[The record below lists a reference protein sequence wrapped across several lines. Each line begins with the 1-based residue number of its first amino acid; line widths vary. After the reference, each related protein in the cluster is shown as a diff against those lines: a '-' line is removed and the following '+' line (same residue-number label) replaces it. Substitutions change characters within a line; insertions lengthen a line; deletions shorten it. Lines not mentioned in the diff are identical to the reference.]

1 MRSLNFASQPF
12 RNLAMPALLFGIVS
26 ALLVAVTI
34 HHAFVLRGLMPA
46 RTSKLHQEVAGLEA
60 DLDRLRTEGRRLKAP
75 PPDKGVLAEW
85 SVLKDLVDRRT
96 FSWTGLF
103 ARLEGVLP
111 RDIRL
116 VSIAPG
122 VEHGRVL
129 LEIAAVARPARAG
142 LGLVGLLEGRGEFED
157 VYPVSVNELD
167 GGTAEFRYT
176 MRYLPGV
183 VDEPAAVPA
192 AASEAE
198 AEVQD
203 EGADEAPEAG
213 PAAAPAPASPTPGV
227 PAASRPVP
235 APSAN
240 GDQAPGM
247 PDRRARPPQRRPP
260 GPPSPEP
267 DADDAPEDGQERL
280 N

>member
-12 RNLAMPALLFGIVS
+12 RNLALPALLFGIAA

-34 HHAFVLRGLMPA
+34 HHAVVLRGLMPA

-85 SVLKDLVDRRT
+85 GVLKDLVDRRT

-111 RDIRL
+111 RDVRL
-116 VSIAPG
+116 LSIAPD
-122 VEHGRVL
+122 VEHGRVM
-129 LEIAAVARPARAG
+129 LEIAAVARPPKAG

-157 VYPVSVNELD
+157 VYPSSVAEQE
-167 GGTAEFRYT
+167 GGTAEFHYT

-183 VDEPAAVPA
+183 VDEPAAVPV

-198 AEVQD
+198 TEAEA
-203 EGADEAPEAG
+203 EPEEADAFPEAG
-213 PAAAPAPASPTPGV
+213 PAASPGPAVTSPA
-227 PAASRPVP
+227 P
-235 APSAN
+235 APSAKD
-240 GDQAPGM
+240 DQAPGM
-247 PDRRARPPQRRPP
+247 MDRGARPPQRRPP
-260 GPPSPEP
+260 GPPSPP
-267 DADDAPEDGQERL
+267 SKDDAPEDGQERL